1 MKPLFTIVCLIIA
14 ISSFAQQRNCGFND
28 ECTKMGIT
36 DKDFELLNE
45 KLSLTENQKLT
56 LRDEIVI
63 PLVFHVFNRAGAIK
77 KIGESEVY
85 YQIDKL
91 NEAFSGE
98 NFDLSRVPKE
108 FLPFIGKSKIRF
120 CLGYQIKDGKK
131 ERGIIIK
138 TIDIENFGDELT
150 ELSNQR
156 KKVKHNSYGGSD
168 QWDSNIY
175 INVWVS
181 ELSKF
186 DGTTDPLGLPV
197 EFKNE
202 EGIVID
208 PETIDISKK
217 GKVLVHEMGHYFSL
231 LHIWGNKD
239 DECTE
244 DDGVSDTPMQFG
256 PYYGCPHWPQY
267 SCNTSNMY
275 VNYMDYTDEFCSL
288 MFTKEQVVKMEN
300 CISIIRPEL
309 MKQEYCYSFLPG
321 ENFLTDIFI
330 LQDVSFISII
340 YENIIHPDIKI
351 SLYSVSGE
359 KVLSSVIKNGEI
371 SYSID
376 KVNISSG
383 IYILYLESE
392 NMRDFRKLAIFKS

>member
-1 MKPLFTIVCLIIA
+1 MKPIFTIVCLIIA

-28 ECTKMGIT
+28 ECTKMGVT
-36 DKDFELLNE
+36 TREYELLTE
-45 KLSLTENQKLT
+45 KLSFPENQKLAW
-56 LRDEIVI
+56 RDEIVI
-63 PLVFHVFNRAGAIK
+63 PLVFHVFNRTDAIK

-98 NFDLSRVPKE
+98 NYDLSRVPQE
-108 FLPFIGKSKIRF
+108 FLPFIGKSNIRF

-131 ERGIIIK
+131 ERGIIFK
-138 TIDIENFGDELT
+138 TTDIENFGDELT

-156 KKVKHNSYGGSD
+156 KKVKHDSYGGSD

-181 ELSKF
+181 ELSIF
-186 DGTTDPLGLPV
+186 DGKTDPLGLPV

-231 LHIWGNKD
+231 LHIWGNKN
-239 DECTE
+239 DECAE
-244 DDGVSDTPMQFG
+244 DDGVSDTPMQSG

-275 VNYMDYTDEFCSL
+275 VNYMDYTDEYCSL
-288 MFTKEQVVKMEN
+288 MFTKEQVLRMEN
-300 CISIIRPEL
+300 WIYFIRPEL
-309 MKQEYCYSFLPG
+309 VKQEYCYSFLPG
-321 ENFLTDIFI
+321 ENFLNDIYVLQNGGFI
-330 LQDVSFISII
+330 NII
-340 YENIIHPDIKI
+340 YENMVHPDIKI
-351 SLYSVSGE
+351 SLYSVSGK
-359 KVLSSVIKNGEI
+359 KVLTSVIKDSET

-376 KVNISSG
+376 NANISSG
-383 IYILYLESE
+383 IYILYLETE
-392 NMRDFRKLAIFKS
+392 NICDFRKLAIFKS